1 MHCEQAEMLIPQYI
15 FNELT
20 AEDAAQIAAHLTT
33 CASCTQSCKELKEAS
48 SFLES
53 ALKAPNEKK
62 FSEEKR
68 QHILAAFSELKP
80 IVEPIELAEAKKEI
94 KQKPSFDF
102 KTFFV
107 SIAAI
112 FLVLVGLAGI
122 VPMMRYEGTT
132 RSDGDRNVVFSIVTS
147 NEEIEEAIDRPTR
160 NRINNPADSA
170 KPSSEGVIRRNESL
184 NSKNSF
190 MKGGKEKEYSPESGA
205 HGGRYYFSQSVKD
218 EANGNAEPMIKSV
231 GDSSLSSDV
240 KVLGNSGLNYAIS
253 KVLED
258 AKQNELG
265 NRALGSND
273 KVEDMEIIGIGG
285 GTKPS
290 QENLHTT
297 KITNDSGG
305 IYSPVTGKS
314 SRNLKTP
321 PEKPK
326 AKWGEKPNNTPNSPK
341 ASSQNQE
348 NEPLGEVVNVVTSDP
363 AEEGEVAAKPM
374 RASEIIIPE
383 EDSRWRPGD
392 DESNGKE
399 SWYKTYPGN
408 QAGLKAQ
415 SFGEVDI
422 NDVSKY
428 DFTKQKGDKQLVENI
443 KIDREFEK
451 DSDVDRSGVVI
462 TRKKG
467 LAPDLKQLEEGEYY
481 IGPEITAGKEFKQKH
496 QEKYGNVHGQYP
508 NYPEYIE
515 NEKAEKIPIQIQR
528 NDLIEKENDQYFKIT
543 KKGKKGD
550 SSTTVLTGDAIL
562 QGGTKTAVTAQTKD
576 ALENFPKVD
585 FADDDYFD
593 GAASFDEGYIQKT
606 ESKTSKE
613 KKSELAPLSN
623 DQLGGVSIWKDK
635 KNIESQ
641 KDKEIE
647 VLKAELA
654 TLQEKS
660 NVDSEVIDK
669 LKRLAGNEQSSEF
682 SVAKET
688 ENKFDEQTAQGTEV
702 VISDTP
708 QVGAELMGNIGG
720 GGGTSGIRSGGG
732 KKKAA
737 KSGAQILEEM
747 NQKNDPSSETAKPRA
762 SERKVPILGDIPLKG
777 ELFRSNKPKPEEAKS
792 SADSKNRGR
801 EGKKSGEFKE
811 KKLEEKPLKD
821 SEISKKNKEIDS
833 LKAEIASMQQQG
845 SVDSA
850 RIDQIKRLVGKE
862 IDQKVTNS
870 DGVVAEELGSTYNW
884 VKEEKQ
890 KTIKQVRE
898 SLAQDI
904 SKAHADNESNNQ
916 SRVTIENGVV
926 VVEELGNN
934 KKETVSGAGYL
945 SDVRKLDD
953 YDIRGLTTK
962 QNEVS
967 KNKAVKEK
975 SSENSKGEYV
985 IPFQSTVVYPEDW
998 NKLANIPE
1006 TKMNTYSVL
1015 DLVEAPKDF
1024 AGPDIAPD
1032 GKVSVAESKKQVLTK
1047 KVSEDNLKELIKH
1060 KIARDTWDEAKGTS
1074 IEVFQGKLIVNHTE
1088 EVQKQVEAFLEELKQ
1103 KAAITEAEQAQEEVV
1118 DVVPVKPEPKKIV
1131 VNPFV
1136 NTSADA
1142 LSTFSIDTDSASYYV
1157 CRQSLLSGVM
1167 PHESVVRPE
1176 EFINAFDYNYCL
1188 TGQKTFAINTDCMQN
1203 PFNSST
1209 HILKVGIKGKVLGRD
1224 GRKPVHVVLVV
1235 DTSGSMAKESRLP
1248 MVKKGIEKL
1257 VTNMQPGDRVSL
1269 VTYGSDVTLNL
1280 EYTPVEDIDQIQ
1292 NAVESLK
1299 TGGSTDLAKG
1309 VMVGYQIAA
1318 THFKKG
1324 AMNQVMICSDGVAN
1338 VGHLEADKIIK
1349 KVEAYKKQGV
1359 SFTSIGF
1366 GSGDYNDQLLQKLAL
1381 RGDGFY
1387 YYVNNEEDVKR
1398 VFEKEIGA
1406 SFNVIAK
1413 DVKLQ
1418 VAFKE
1423 NRVLRYRL
1431 IGYEARE
1438 VKDKDFRNNAVDG
1451 GEIISGKSV
1460 TAIYELELAKAES
1473 GKEFQESLGTVTVR
1487 FQNVENNQWEE
1498 DAVAI
1503 TGKIQMVASPK
1514 ENPYFYLAYCAATFA
1529 EIMRKSPYVNPNAIG
1544 QIEDCVRRVS
1554 EELVLNDQV
1563 KDLLK
1568 SIQAYEKL
1576 MVKDK

>member
-15 FNELT
+15 FNELS

-68 QHILAAFSELKP
+68 QQILAAFSELKP

-112 FLVLVGLAGI
+112 FFVLVGLSGL
-122 VPMMRYEGTT
+122 VPMFFVPMFRSDGET
-132 RSDGDRNVVFSIVTS
+132 RSDGDRSVYLGYEDSLM
-147 NEEIEEAIDRPTR
+147 
-160 NRINNPADSA
+160 PASESPVDSR
-170 KPSSEGVIRRNESL
+170 KETL
-184 NSKNSF
+184 KTKNSF
-190 MKGGKEKEYSPESGA
+190 FYRGDKAEKYSPESGA
-205 HGGRYYFSQSVKD
+205 HGGRYYPSKSVKD
-218 EANGNAEPMIKSV
+218 EANGNVEPMVKSI

-240 KVLGNSGLNYAIS
+240 KVLNNSGLKYTIA

-258 AKQNELG
+258 AKQPNRSKSQRKQLEIEESSEKFTAEAPTQDNNFYGVKSSYVPGKYTIPIEEKKQPRTVTTETHDRAFEGPQAPTIGGKNLKSANPAKQISSAKQKELG
-265 NRALGSND
+265 NKGVGFND
-273 KVEDMEIIGIGG
+273 KAEDIGD
-285 GTKPS
+285 
-290 QENLHTT
+290 N
-297 KITNDSGG
+297 NN
-305 IYSPVTGKS
+305 PVTAESWSITLDSKVPENPSGATKSLVTLSGVRYTAANEIKSDAFLTFGNGNDVTINKDNVSESIKS
-314 SRNLKTP
+314 SSSG
-321 PEKPK
+321 KPK
-326 AKWGEKPNNTPNSPK
+326 EKWGKKPNNAPNSPK

-348 NEPLGEVVNVVTSDP
+348 NEQLGEVVNVVTLDP

-392 DESNGKE
+392 EESNGKE
-399 SWYKTYPGN
+399 SWNKTSPGN

-415 SFGEVDI
+415 SLGEVDI
-422 NDVSKY
+422 NDVSKN
-428 DFTKQKGDKQLVENI
+428 DFTKQK
-443 KIDREFEK
+443 
-451 DSDVDRSGVVI
+451 
-462 TRKKG
+462 
-467 LAPDLKQLEEGEYY
+467 
-481 IGPEITAGKEFKQKH
+481 
-496 QEKYGNVHGQYP
+496 
-508 NYPEYIE
+508 
-515 NEKAEKIPIQIQR
+515 AEKIPMQIQR

-550 SSTTVLTGDAIL
+550 SSTNVLTGDAIL
-562 QGGTKTAVTAQTKD
+562 QGGVNSSKSQSEIVKEQ
-576 ALENFPKVD
+576 LEEFPKID
-585 FADDDYFD
+585 FNDDDYLD
-593 GAASFDEGYIQKT
+593 GAESFDEGYIQKT
-606 ESKTSKE
+606 ESKTSNE
-613 KKSELAPLSN
+613 KKSELAPLSDDMQGGINLWKDNKDPSAPTISSNGASKKRIAKIGRNSN
-623 DQLGGVSIWKDK
+623 DIPSEAGETSWAFINHDEAIFDKTKSENASESAMNDHKNSEPSKANGIGEDIGGVVVDGEKSVKTVAGRDINLRVFVEKEK
-635 KNIESQ
+635 KRSEQ
-641 KDKEIE
+641 GQDPKEILE
-647 VLKAELA
+647 GP
-654 TLQEKS
+654 S
-660 NVDSEVIDK
+660 G
-669 LKRLAGNEQSSEF
+669 GNEYFDFEEKIDQPQASE
-682 SVAKET
+682 
-688 ENKFDEQTAQGTEV
+688 GM
-702 VISDTP
+702 
-708 QVGAELMGNIGG
+708 MGNIGG
-720 GGGTSGIRSGGG
+720 GGGNSGKTG
-732 KKKAA
+732 KERQREKAMKQKKAA

-747 NQKNDPSSETAKPRA
+747 NQKE
-762 SERKVPILGDIPLKG
+762 
-777 ELFRSNKPKPEEAKS
+777 
-792 SADSKNRGR
+792 
-801 EGKKSGEFKE
+801 
-811 KKLEEKPLKD
+811 
-821 SEISKKNKEIDS
+821 EISKKNKEIDS

-850 RIDQIKRLVGKE
+850 RIEQLEK
-862 IDQKVTNS
+862 S
-870 DGVVAEELGSTYNW
+870 EE
-884 VKEEKQ
+884 Q
-890 KTIKQVRE
+890 
-898 SLAQDI
+898 
-904 SKAHADNESNNQ
+904 
-916 SRVTIENGVV
+916 
-926 VVEELGNN
+926 
-934 KKETVSGAGYL
+934 TV
-945 SDVRKLDD
+945 VRKDD
-953 YDIRGLTTK
+953 VASGDEII
-962 QNEVS
+962 
-967 KNKAVKEK
+967 A
-975 SSENSKGEYV
+975 
-985 IPFQSTVVYPEDW
+985 PEDW

-1015 DLVEAPKDF
+1015 DLVEAPKAF

-1032 GKVSVAESKKQVLTK
+1032 GKVSVAESKKSELTK

-1088 EVQKQVEAFLEELKQ
+1088 EVQKQVEAFLEELKE

-1235 DTSGSMAKESRLP
+1235 DTSGSMAKVSRLP

-1473 GKEFQESLGTVTVR
+1473 AKEFQESLGTVTVR